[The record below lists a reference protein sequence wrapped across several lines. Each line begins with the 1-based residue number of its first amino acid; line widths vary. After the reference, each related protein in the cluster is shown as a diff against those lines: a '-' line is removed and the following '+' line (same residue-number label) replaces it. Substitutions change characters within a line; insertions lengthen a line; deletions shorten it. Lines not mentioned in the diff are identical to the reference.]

1 MFVSEINVQP
11 ACSLPLGA
19 WPPRL
24 PWGSAEAPWVQSH
37 ARGGV
42 AMTGL
47 SVRCPHAGEAAVSQV
62 HGCASTRPWMN
73 TWLSLWVHFPHGLYL
88 ICWAIWVNC
97 NVKKKKAY
105 WTTVLL
111 LWRKL
116 SFFSVYHWYSWVLL
130 LYPYNVRINIKV
142 LSLVWWR
149 NDFRKRK
156 CWKASRQNKIIN
168 IPTPNHSEQ

>member
-1 MFVSEINVQP
+1 MLTSSWSV
-11 ACSLPLGA
+11 A
-19 WPPRL
+19 
-24 PWGSAEAPWVQSH
+24 AEAPVRLRWG
-37 ARGGV
+37 ALGPGACPRWRGHWRAFQCAV
-42 AMTGL
+42 PTREKRL
-47 SVRCPHAGEAAVSQV
+47 CPRCTDVPVPGREWI
-62 HGCASTRPWMN
+62 PD
-73 TWLSLWVHFPHGLYL
+73 LSLWVHFPHGLYL

-105 WTTVLL
+105 WTTILL

-142 LSLVWWR
+142 LNLVWWR
-149 NDFRKRK
+149 DDFRKWK

-168 IPTPNHSEQ
+168 IPTPNHLEQ